1 MYHLKN
7 MLSILKEYKMTEET
21 LETHVNTDRNSR
33 SAETRVSQ
41 TRRQPWKPPSM
52 LDAPK
57 PPPGYKFRWIREA
70 TRGQDDKSN
79 MSKRIREGYEP
90 VRAEDYPDFEAP
102 TVDSGSNIGVIGVGG
117 LILAKVP
124 VETVDERN
132 AYFKEQTQTQMEGVD
147 QNYMRESDS
156 KMPIK
161 GGDINRQS
169 KVQFGS
175 RNQSDD

>member
-41 TRRQPWKPPSM
+41 TRRQPWNAPAM

-102 TVDSGSNIGVIGVGG
+102 TVDSGSNIGVIVVGG

-124 VETVDERN
+124 VETAAERN
-132 AYFKEQTQTQMEGVD
+132 AYFKDQADSAMQGVD
-147 QNYMRESDS
+147 QNYMRESDAR
-156 KMPIK
+156 MPIK
-161 GGDINRQS
+161 DGDIQRTS
-169 KVQFGS
+169 KVAFGS
-175 RNQSDD
+175 KPADAK

>member
-1 MYHLKN
+1 MFHLKN
-7 MLSILKEYKMTEET
+7 MPSILMEYKMTEET
-21 LETHVNTDRNSR
+21 IVTPDRNSR

-41 TRRQPWKPPSM
+41 TRRTPWKPPSM
-52 LDAPK
+52 LDAPT

-102 TVDSGSNIGVIGVGG
+102 TIDSGSNIGVIGVGG

-124 VETVDERN
+124 LETVEERN
-132 AYFKEQTQTQMEGVD
+132 AHFSNETKTQLEGVD

-156 KMPIK
+156 KMPLR
-161 GGDINRQS
+161 GGDIDRSS
-169 KVQFGS
+169 KVAFGS
-175 RNQSDD
+175 RNNSED

>member
-1 MYHLKN
+1 
-7 MLSILKEYKMTEET
+7 MTEEVKNPEVT
-21 LETHVNTDRNSR
+21 SDRNSR
-33 SAETRVSQ
+33 SAETRASQ
-41 TRRQPWKPPSM
+41 TRRTPWTPPSM
-52 LDAPK
+52 LDAPN
-57 PPPGYKFRWIREA
+57 PPPGYQFRWIREA

-102 TVDSGSNIGVIGVGG
+102 TIDDGSRSGVIGVGG

-124 VETVDERN
+124 VETAQERD
-132 AYFKEQTQTQMEGVD
+132 AYFKTQTSDQLNGVD
-147 QNYMRESDS
+147 HNYLRESDP

-161 GGDINRQS
+161 DSDIQRSS

-175 RNQSDD
+175 RRNESTD